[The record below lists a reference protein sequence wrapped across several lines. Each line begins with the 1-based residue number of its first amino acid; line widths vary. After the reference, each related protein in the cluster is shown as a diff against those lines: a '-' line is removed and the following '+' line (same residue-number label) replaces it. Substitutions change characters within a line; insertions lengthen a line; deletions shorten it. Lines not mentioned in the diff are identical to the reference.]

1 MFLRPRP
8 LVHAGH
14 SAPSWHVLLSH
25 RIGTALSL
33 RASLSPDS
41 PLRVSL
47 SDFDVEPV
55 TGSRSGAVLLGIAS
69 AIAGVLAII
78 GWPLP
83 VISSTHGRGQ
93 HAWARTI
100 RGVQNWFAHD
110 GWRMSGASWIY
121 GAFAVVAAATVV
133 VLLHPAWSG
142 RRALLIV
149 VVPAGALLVLGPAL
163 QWALGLPWSNY
174 GSESTGDTAIGII
187 ATVVCGA
194 VLMGFRRATRRR
206 ARRDRDQGTRT
217 H

>member
-1 MFLRPRP
+1 VVELPP
-8 LVHAGH
+8 V
-14 SAPSWHVLLSH
+14 
-25 RIGTALSL
+25 
-33 RASLSPDS
+33 
-41 PLRVSL
+41 PLRSSFANRSSTGRRARLERPTRSPYSLLGVSV
-47 SDFDVEPV
+47 SDFDVEPR
-55 TGSRSGAVLLGIAS
+55 TGSRFGAVVLGIAS

-100 RGVQNWFAHD
+100 RGVQDWFAHD

-121 GAFAVVAAATVV
+121 GAFAVVAAAAVV

-174 GSESTGDTAIGII
+174 GSGSAGGTAIGII

-194 VLMGFRRATRRR
+194 VLMAFRRVARRR
-206 ARRDRDQGTRT
+206 ARRDKDQGTLAQ
-217 H
+217 

>member
-1 MFLRPRP
+1 MERPSRSP
-8 LVHAGH
+8 Y
-14 SAPSWHVLLSH
+14 SLL
-25 RIGTALSL
+25 G
-33 RASLSPDS
+33 
-41 PLRVSL
+41 VSI
-47 SDFDVEPV
+47 SDFDVEPR
-55 TGSRSGAVLLGIAS
+55 TGSRFGVVVLGIAS

-100 RGVQNWFAHD
+100 RGVQDWFAHD

-121 GAFAVVAAATVV
+121 GAFAVVAAAAVV

-142 RRALLIV
+142 RRALLMV

-174 GSESTGDTAIGII
+174 GSGSTGGTAIGIV

-194 VLMGFRRATRRR
+194 VLMAFRRAAKRT
-206 ARRDRDQGTRT
+206 ARRDKDDGTLA

>member
-1 MFLRPRP
+1 M
-8 LVHAGH
+8 
-14 SAPSWHVLLSH
+14 
-25 RIGTALSL
+25 RI
-33 RASLSPDS
+33 
-41 PLRVSL
+41 
-47 SDFDVEPV
+47 SDFDVEPG
-55 TGSRSGAVLLGIAS
+55 TGSRFGVVVLGIAS

-100 RGVQNWFAHD
+100 RGVQDWFAHD

-121 GAFAVVAAATVV
+121 GAFAVVAAAAVV

-174 GSESTGDTAIGII
+174 GSGSTGGTVIGIV

-194 VLMGFRRATRRR
+194 VLMAFRRAAKRR
-206 ARRDRDQGTRT
+206 ARRDKDHGTLA

>member
-1 MFLRPRP
+1 
-8 LVHAGH
+8 V
-14 SAPSWHVLLSH
+14 
-25 RIGTALSL
+25 RI
-33 RASLSPDS
+33 
-41 PLRVSL
+41 
-47 SDFDVEPV
+47 SDFDVEPR
-55 TGSRSGAVLLGIAS
+55 TGSRFGVVVLGIAS

-93 HAWARTI
+93 HAWERTI
-100 RGVQNWFAHD
+100 RGVQDWFAHD

-121 GAFAVVAAATVV
+121 GAFAVIAAAAVV

-174 GSESTGDTAIGII
+174 GSGSTGGTAIGIV

-194 VLMGFRRATRRR
+194 VLMAFRRAAKPR
-206 ARRDRDQGTRT
+206 ARRDKDQGTLV